1 VLEDLM
7 SEWAN
12 VRWTEAAQI
21 MRLLGYL
28 VDDDDP
34 EPVLPDAHFGELVA
48 RESYS
53 DAVTFL
59 AVALPRFDAVTW
71 AARILEAHP
80 SQPKLSADRAALAAV
95 LDWLDDPSD
104 LKRRTAN
111 TLAEKAALNSPEQ
124 LLALAT
130 FMSGGSIAP
139 EDINP
144 ILPPPEVCGKL
155 VSAAILAYAFDSP
168 DPQLVLIEALE
179 AGSLLARKG
188 AD

>member
-1 VLEDLM
+1 M

-21 MRLLGYL
+21 MRLLGKL

-34 EPVLPDAHFGELVA
+34 EPVLPDVHFGELLA
-48 RESYS
+48 GQRYS
-53 DAVTFL
+53 DAVMFL

-71 AARILEAHP
+71 AARILEARP
-80 SQPKLSADRAALAAV
+80 GKPKLSGDRAALAAV

-104 LKRRTAN
+104 SKRRIAN
-111 TLAEKAALNSPEQ
+111 ALAEKAALNSPEQ

-144 ILPPPEVCGKL
+144 ILPPPEICGKL
-155 VSAAILAYAFDSP
+155 VSSAILAYAFDSP
-168 DPQLVLIEALE
+168 DPQLVLSGTLE
-179 AGSLLARKG
+179 AGSLLARRG
-188 AD
+188 VH